1 MVVHQVAAAAVV
13 AVVVVVGGSLGKT
26 QSFVEGVDR
35 LIDLS
40 KGLPA
45 ITQE

>member
-13 AVVVVVGGSLGKT
+13 AVVVGGSLGKT

-40 KGLPA
+40 KGWPA